1 MNHYFSIKESSLL
14 QAEAAM
20 SRFPF
25 PIPNGWFAVARS
37 DEVEAGQVR
46 PARYFGR
53 DLALFRTASGEAM
66 VVDAYCPHLGANL
79 AMGGK
84 VAGELLECPFHAWRF
99 DGVSGRCVDV
109 PYSEAEPSA
118 KARVRSYPVVERFGL
133 IFAWHHLGGAE
144 PYIEMPVMDEFDDEE
159 WTDIVFHEFHLATCC
174 QEMAE
179 NNADYVHFKYV
190 HGLETVPGGAVEYD
204 GFVKTVTERQEFKNS
219 KGKTYPLDFVRQ
231 SYGLG
236 LGALR
241 LKGVMSFV
249 SSVSP
254 VDEENVH
261 VRWVFTMPASMA
273 GFGAKMIKTFVDA
286 FAEDIPIW
294 ENKIY
299 IEKPL
304 LIKGDGPI
312 IEFRHWA
319 RQFYG
324 ENVPAEPW
332 VPPHTKRLE
341 SSGV

>member
-1 MNHYFSIKESSLL
+1 M
-14 QAEAAM
+14 A
-20 SRFPF
+20 RFPF

-37 DEVEAGQVR
+37 DELKTGQVK

-53 DLALFRTASGEAM
+53 ELAVFRTASGEPR
-66 VVDAYCPHLGANL
+66 VVDAYCPHLGAHL
-79 AMGGK
+79 AHGGQ
-84 VAGELLECPFHAWRF
+84 VRGELLECPFHAWRF
-99 DGVSGRCVDV
+99 DGVSGRCVEV
-109 PYSEAEPSA
+109 PYTDADPSP

-133 IFAWHHLGGAE
+133 IFAWHHLGGAD
-144 PYIEMPVMDEFDDEE
+144 PYIPMPEMKEFDDPE
-159 WTDIVFHEFHLATCC
+159 WSEPVFHEFRFATCV

-190 HGLETVPGGAVEYD
+190 HGMETIPGGEVDYD
-204 GFVKTVTERQEFKNS
+204 GFVKIVTEQQQFKN
-219 KGKTYPLDFVRQ
+219 KEGKVYTLEFVRK

-241 LKGVMSFV
+241 LKGVMSFI

-261 VRWVFTMPASMA
+261 VRWVFTFPRGMEKFSPR
-273 GFGAKMIKTFVDA
+273 MIDEFVKQIS
-286 FAEDIPIW
+286 EDVPIW

-299 IEKPL
+299 VEKPL

-312 IEFRHWA
+312 TEFRHWA

-324 ENVPAEPW
+324 EHVPERPW
-332 VPPHTKRLE
+332 LPPRLKRLE
-341 SSGV
+341 GSGV

>member
-1 MNHYFSIKESSLL
+1 
-14 QAEAAM
+14 M

-25 PIPNGWFAVARS
+25 PVPNGWFAVARS
-37 DEVEAGQVR
+37 DELASGQVR
-46 PARYFGR
+46 PAHYFGR
-53 DLALFRTASGEAM
+53 DLALFRTASGEAR

-79 AMGGK
+79 AHGGQ

-99 DGVSGRCVDV
+99 DGVSGRCVEV
-109 PYSEAEPSA
+109 PYTDAAPSPKA
-118 KARVRSYPVVERFGL
+118 KVRSYPVVERFGL
-133 IFAWHHLGGAE
+133 VFAWHHLGGAE
-144 PYIEMPVMDEFDDEE
+144 PFIDMPVMEEFEDPE
-159 WTDIVFHEFHLATCC
+159 WSDPVFHEFRIATCV

-190 HGLETVPGGAVEYD
+190 HGMETVPGGEVDYD
-204 GFVKTVTERQEFKNS
+204 GFVKIVTERQEFRNKEGRVYS
-219 KGKTYPLDFVRQ
+219 LDFVRK

-249 SSVSP
+249 SSVTP

-261 VRWVFTMPASMA
+261 IRWMFTFPKSMER
-273 GFGAKMIKTFVDA
+273 FSPRMINEFVKQIG
-286 FAEDIPIW
+286 EDVPIW

-299 IEKPL
+299 VDRPL

-319 RQFYG
+319 GQFYG
-324 ENVPAEPW
+324 EGVPAEPW
-332 VPPHTKRLE
+332 LPSRIRRLE
-341 SSGV
+341 GSGV